1 MPVTV
6 RVVDP
11 VEWSTDSVRL
21 TRYAFQPSPAELDT
35 ERELVRAKTYARFS
49 RTHVL
54 YEDGAARATAMVW
67 RMRQHVRGRL
77 LPMGGIG
84 GVATDPAARRGGRAR
99 TLLTA
104 VLADMRDQG
113 QVVSTLYPFRPS
125 FYERFGYAGLAQE
138 RRVRIAPAA
147 LLPLLRLDL
156 PGEVTLHRQTE
167 VAGEIQRFETELAAR
182 VPGMAVYDDP
192 DGELLATQT
201 PEWAAV
207 ARLDG
212 RVTGYLRYTITE
224 HGADLDAHRFL
235 YRDPVTRSLL
245 LAWVARHTDQVASAV
260 LPLPPGETPETWT
273 ADADLTVETKVAP
286 MTDAAP
292 MARILSVAGLAGI
305 DAGPGELT
313 VRVDDPLIGGVYSLS
328 GGGTLTVTPGG
339 TPTAELTGH
348 GLAALVYGALD
359 PAELALRGYGSVDE
373 PAAAT
378 LRSLFPATTS
388 HLVAHF

>member
-1 MPVTV
+1 MPATV

-11 VEWSTDSVRL
+11 VEWSTDSLRL
-21 TRYAFQPSPAELDT
+21 TRYAFQPSPAELDAG
-35 ERELVRAKTYARFS
+35 RNLAQGKLYARFS

-54 YEDGAARATAMVW
+54 YEDDAPRATAMVW
-67 RMRQHVRGRL
+67 RMHQHVRGRL
-77 LPMGGIG
+77 VPMGGIG

-99 TLLTA
+99 QLLTA

-156 PGEVTLHRQTE
+156 PGEVTLHRHVG
-167 VAGEIQRFETELAAR
+167 VAGEIQRFETELAAA

-192 DGELLATQT
+192 DGELLANQT
-201 PEWAAV
+201 AEWAAI
-207 ARLDG
+207 ARVDG
-212 RVTGYLRYTITE
+212 RMTGYLRYSVTE
-224 HGADLDAHRFL
+224 HGGDFDARRFL

-260 LPLPPGETPETWT
+260 LRLPPGETPETWVP
-273 ADADLTVETKVAP
+273 DAEATVEAKVAP

-292 MARILSVAGLAGI
+292 MARILSVDGLAGI
-305 DAGPGELT
+305 DAGPGEIT
-313 VRVDDPLIGGVYSLS
+313 VRVDDPLIGGVWSLS
-328 GGGTLTVTPGG
+328 GGGTLSVATGG
-339 TPTAELTGH
+339 TPSAELTGP

-359 PAELALRGYGSVDE
+359 PAELPLRGFGSVDE

-378 LRSLFPATTS
+378 LRSLFPPTTS